1 MPTSPWSWALQ
12 YSTCPYLRAFRGP
25 FPLSGTLVLAALPS
39 LSSKAFS
46 DSLCKVNC
54 SLLFP
59 ITLSFLLWLV
69 LLECRRDFSFD
80 SLEPAQGQAH
90 CRCSI
95 NIYE

>member
-1 MPTSPWSWALQ
+1 MPTSHWSWALQ
-12 YSTCPYLRAFRGP
+12 FSTCSCLRAFPGP
-25 FPLSGTLVLAALPS
+25 FPLSGMLLPAALP
-39 LSSKAFS
+39 LIPEAFS

-69 LLECRRDFSFD
+69 LLERGQEFLSD

-90 CRCSI
+90 GRCSI